1 MPGKTTEPWAELS
14 HAHAFAMTSR
24 VEGFPNVLLEAM
36 ALGLPCISFDCP
48 SGPAELTQQGTVGLL
63 VRLNDRLELEKAIRR
78 FFGDDEFRCALGARG
93 KQAVWSRYRLE
104 TVLLQWDALFRQ
116 VGVPVSGKME

>member
-1 MPGKTTEPWAELS
+1 MPDARRYFRAFDLFVLSSDHEP
-14 HAHAFAMTSR
+14 FGM
-24 VEGFPNVLLEAM
+24 VLLEAM
-36 ALGLPCISFDCP
+36 ALGLPSISFDCP
-48 SGPAELTQQGTVGLL
+48 SGPSELTQQGTAGLL

-78 FFGDDEFRCALGARG
+78 FFGDDDFRCALGARG

-104 TVLLQWDALFRQ
+104 TVLLQWDELFRQ